1 LSTRIKE
8 AKEKVLF
15 WLKEEALSP
24 EDLTDPNAYF
34 NFAITAGD
42 VKMHVAQNSRQID
55 SLAVGARWTLGTEQI
70 DLHKNIMDDP
80 KRIAFYWDLQFMLAG
95 DNQLGDYQI
104 GPNMPHDFKELL
116 ITSNRVFYDSLTKQA
131 LMHSIFAVH
140 KAMVRS
146 VFLLEKHGGVLPP
159 YPPIMK
165 K

>member
-1 LSTRIKE
+1 
-8 AKEKVLF
+8 
-15 WLKEEALSP
+15 
-24 EDLTDPNAYF
+24 
-34 NFAITAGD
+34 
-42 VKMHVAQNSRQID
+42 MHVVQNSRLID
-55 SLAVGARWTLGTEQI
+55 SLVVAAKWTLAREQI

-95 DNQLGDYQI
+95 DNQLGDYQL

-159 YPPIMK
+159 YPPITK